1 MTHVFFDP
9 DNVDWS
15 SFLTMQEGRGK
26 YFVGTR
32 YQRGYGLL
40 QNIARFLLPVAK
52 NVLTSAGQEGLAVGS
67 KVLGDIAQGKNIKES
82 LSEHSKQ
89 SIENLATKLKQCGKG
104 KSRIKPMRKKRYV
117 DQLSFV

>member
-9 DNVDWS
+9 DNVDWT
-15 SFLTMQEGRGK
+15 SFLTIQEGRGK

-32 YQRGYGLL
+32 YQRGYGIL

-52 NVLTSAGQEGLAVGS
+52 NVLTSAGQEGLAVGT
-67 KVLGDIAQGKNIKES
+67 KVLGDIAQGRNIKES

-89 SIENLATKLKQCGKG
+89 SIENLASKLQQCGKG
-104 KSRIKPMRKKRYV
+104 KKKLPVRKKRYI